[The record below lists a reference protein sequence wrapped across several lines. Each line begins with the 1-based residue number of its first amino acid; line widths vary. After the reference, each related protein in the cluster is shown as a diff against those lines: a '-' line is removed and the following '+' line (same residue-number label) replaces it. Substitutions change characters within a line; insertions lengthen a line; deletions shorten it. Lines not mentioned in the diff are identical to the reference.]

1 MVHASVGMTKVRR
14 TACAN
19 RKVVKKREQNLRITL
34 LRKRGMKAFSAYLFK
49 SEEERLDALLVSMGT
64 TLQSA
69 RELLENYD
77 VVPREAIQALREQ
90 NEGLY
95 IELNDF
101 QTVFGHS
108 SET

>member
-1 MVHASVGMTKVRR
+1 MTKLRR
-14 TACAN
+14 TASKS

-34 LRKRGMKAFSAYLFK
+34 LRKRGMKAFSAYLLK

-90 NEGLY
+90 NEALY

-101 QTVFGHS
+101 QTVFGTF
-108 SET
+108 E